1 MPKTLDDRRRA
12 VMERLG
18 SEGLEAAADAAISVC
33 RDPKAPA
40 PARATA
46 AGLIFRATALGGFG
60 KEEDEGLDK
69 EAHEMSPEETR
80 RALARLQRKLAEED
94 GEADETVF
102 G

>member
-1 MPKTLDDRRRA
+1 MPKTLDERRRA

-40 PARATA
+40 PAKATA
-46 AGLIFRATALGGFG
+46 AGLIFRAASLGGFG
-60 KEEDEGLDK
+60 KGEDEALDK
-69 EAHEMSPEETR
+69 EPHEMTPEEIR
-80 RALARLQRKLAEED
+80 RALARIQREMAEED
-94 GEADETVF
+94 GETDETVF